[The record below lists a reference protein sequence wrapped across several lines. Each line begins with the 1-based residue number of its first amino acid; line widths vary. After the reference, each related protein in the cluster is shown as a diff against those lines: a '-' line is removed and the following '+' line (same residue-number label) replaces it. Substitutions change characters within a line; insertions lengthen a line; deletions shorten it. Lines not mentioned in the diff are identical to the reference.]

1 VAVLILEA
9 RDRGNVTGLE
19 GNKHKHKM
27 RRERRKESA
36 SPSQYLALLHFEI
49 KAGSADAA
57 ESRF

>member
-1 VAVLILEA
+1 
-9 RDRGNVTGLE
+9 VTGLE